1 MYSRKTEIYKNLNLL
16 SEKRYINKK
25 FLFEEDNNNGIIKL
39 QVTPIPG
46 KVNKYKISY
55 FQKQPNGNLKDI
67 LTDDVLVDLGF
78 NVEYAS
84 QDSAQIDNDKKNT
97 SEIQKKL
104 KDNLK

>member
-1 MYSRKTEIYKNLNLL
+1 MYSRKTEVYKNLNLL

-25 FLFEEDNNNGIIKL
+25 FLFEEDNNNGTIKL
-39 QVTPIPG
+39 QVAPIPG

-67 LTDDVLVDLGF
+67 LTDDVLIDLGF

-84 QDSAQIDNDKKNT
+84 QDSAQIDIDKKNT
-97 SEIQKKL
+97 SEIQKKI